1 MTGVATQMCGQSPT
15 DFQHELE
22 LEWQSNENL
31 PPLRWGSRR
40 VILNDLSPA
49 ATFIEANYNLP
60 FDVKAFER
68 EAHRIL
74 KELKKEIGWMY
85 ETVHTDGKTKGQI
98 NYTVW
103 SDIFACSNCGG
114 EVVFVTE
121 ALDPKTKRVN
131 DSFPCP
137 HCSTELTKARMERLY
152 ETYLDPILGKAVK
165 RLKRQP
171 VLINYNVSSQRFE
184 KKPTEADFA
193 TLKEIE
199 NLPYPE
205 LVPTNE
211 IPFMHMTHERA
222 RMESFGITHIHQFYL
237 RRQAQALGTLWAK
250 AAAVKDTRTR
260 QMLLFFVEQ
269 AIWGMSVL
277 ARYAPTHY
285 SQVNQYLSGVY
296 YVGSLIAECSPW
308 YILDGKLKRLV
319 KAFQQYDTSDNSAAV
334 TTGTVA
340 RMQLPA
346 QSIDYIFTDPP
357 FGENIYYADLNY
369 LVESW
374 HRVWSNAQPEA
385 IVDKAKNKSLADY
398 QRLMQQA
405 FEEYYRVLK
414 PGRWITVVFHNSHN
428 AVWNA
433 IQEATQVAGF
443 IVADVRTLD
452 KQQKSYR
459 QVTST
464 TVKQDLVISAYKPNG
479 GLDQRF
485 GLKGGTEEGVWDFVR
500 THLGQ
505 LPTFAVKNGRL
516 EPILERTRYMLF
528 DRMVAFH
535 VLRGV
540 MIPLNAAEFYTGLEQ
555 RFPKRVAGETD
566 LYFLGNG

>member
-1 MTGVATQMCGQSPT
+1 
-15 DFQHELE
+15 
-22 LEWQSNENL
+22 
-31 PPLRWGSRR
+31 
-40 VILNDLSPA
+40 
-49 ATFIEANYNLP
+49 
-60 FDVKAFER
+60 
-68 EAHRIL
+68 
-74 KELKKEIGWMY
+74 
-85 ETVHTDGKTKGQI
+85 
-98 NYTVW
+98 
-103 SDIFACSNCGG
+103 
-114 EVVFVTE
+114 
-121 ALDPKTKRVN
+121 
-131 DSFPCP
+131 
-137 HCSTELTKARMERLY
+137 
-152 ETYLDPILGKAVK
+152 
-165 RLKRQP
+165 
-171 VLINYNVSSQRFE
+171 
-184 KKPTEADFA
+184 
-193 TLKEIE
+193 
-199 NLPYPE
+199 
-205 LVPTNE
+205 
-211 IPFMHMTHERA
+211 
-222 RMESFGITHIHQFYL
+222 
-237 RRQAQALGTLWAK
+237 
-250 AAAVKDTRTR
+250 
-260 QMLLFFVEQ
+260 
-269 AIWGMSVL
+269 
-277 ARYAPTHY
+277 
-285 SQVNQYLSGVY
+285 
-296 YVGSLIAECSPW
+296 
-308 YILDGKLKRLV
+308 LDGKLKRLV